1 MAGLKPQNN
10 KCHKQQQTYEI
21 NIKTANKDPNR
32 PGSLNP
38 EPGFSKETA
47 LIVEQTLITK
57 DIYII
62 FNFILNWVLDVI
74 NNQMNLHC
82 KLKRKTIQF

>member
-1 MAGLKPQNN
+1 MAGLKPQN
-10 KCHKQQQTYEI
+10 KLTRTYLYCEI
-21 NIKTANKDPNR
+21 NIKTGNKDPNR

-62 FNFILNWVLDVI
+62 FHFILIWVLDVI
-74 NNQMNLHC
+74 NKQMNLHC